1 MKKAY
6 IKTYGCQMNEQDSS
20 QMQLL
25 LKKSGYETALDP
37 YDADLV
43 LINTCAIREK
53 AVHKIYS
60 DLGRLR
66 PFKEDRPN
74 MILGV
79 AGCVAEQEKQ
89 KIAERFPFVDLV
101 FGPDHIRRLP
111 EMLAE
116 VESHN
121 TDVQHKSLLYTGFD
135 LRKDFQF
142 VNVVPDGEE
151 NPVKAFVNIQKGC
164 DNVCSFCIVPFVR
177 GREVSRPHADIIR
190 EIQQLVERGVKE
202 VTLLGQNVNS
212 YGLKTEDGV
221 SFAELL
227 SLIAQE
233 TKLQRL
239 RFTTSHPKDVKEDL
253 VTQFRDNP
261 ILVPHFHLPVQSGS
275 DRILDLMKRQYTR
288 AEYLDII
295 RKLQDAAPAIR
306 FSTDVIVGF
315 PGETDADFEDTLA
328 LMETVNFDFVFS
340 FIYSPR
346 PYTKA
351 IKLEDDVPLTVKLE
365 RLKVLQD
372 RTRQIAE
379 EKNLGE
385 LSQRRE
391 VLVESRDDDAE
402 WPYMGRT
409 TTNKIVHFRGG
420 DYKLGDRVGVLISK
434 TTAFTLFGEG
444 ET

>member
-1 MKKAY
+1 
-6 IKTYGCQMNEQDSS
+6 MNEQDSS

-25 LKKSGYETALDP
+25 LKQAGYEEVSDP

-74 MILGV
+74 MILGI

-89 KIAERFPFVDLV
+89 KITQRFPFVDLV

-111 EMLAE
+111 EMLIE
-116 VESHN
+116 VEAKN
-121 TDVQHKSLLYTGFD
+121 ADVKHQAIHHTGFD

-142 VNVVPDGEE
+142 VNVLPDSEE
-151 NPVKAFVNIQKGC
+151 TPVKAFVNIQKGC
-164 DNVCSFCIVPFVR
+164 DNICSFCIVPFVR
-177 GREVSRPHADIIR
+177 GREVSRPHADIIL

-212 YGLKTEDGV
+212 YGFKTENGV
-221 SFAELL
+221 SFAKLL
-227 SLIAQE
+227 QLIAE
-233 TKLQRL
+233 NTKLQRL
-239 RFTTSHPKDVKEDL
+239 RFTTSHPKDVKDDL
-253 VTQFRDNP
+253 VEQFRTNP

-275 DRILDLMKRQYTR
+275 DRILEAMNRHYTR
-288 AEYLDII
+288 RDYLDII
-295 RKLQDAAPAIR
+295 ARLQKAAPSIR

-315 PGETDADFEDTLA
+315 PGETDADFQDSLD
-328 LMETVNFDFVFS
+328 LMTAVHFDFVFS

-351 IKLEDDVPLTVKLE
+351 VKLEDNVPKSVKLD

-372 RTRQIAE
+372 LTRLIAE
-379 EKNLGE
+379 EKNLNE
-385 LSQRRE
+385 LHRTCE
-391 VLVESRDDDAE
+391 VLVESRDDEAL
-402 WPYMGRT
+402 WPFMGRT
-409 TTNKIVHFRGG
+409 ATNKIVHFRGG
-420 DYKLGDRVGVLISK
+420 DYNPGDTVGVKIAK
-434 TTAFTLFGEG
+434 TTAFTLFGEV
-444 ET
+444 